1 MMQNLSWIILL
12 AWMVFACRSKED
24 ERYIVVSKVKSAA
37 KLATTETI
45 IDKVVLGTQ
54 EKKLLGIV
62 KLNKSYFAA
71 NTQATILSGIDLNR
85 LKAEDIKISGK
96 RIEISLPHVEVLN
109 FSYPFSKYKIDST
122 ITRNAFLNRMD
133 VMDHEKFYMLAEMDI
148 RNNLKY
154 TGVRSSTENNT
165 RVLVEGILK
174 NLGYEEIYITFK
186 SGQLITPIELDGA
199 TEN

>member
-1 MMQNLSWIILL
+1 MRNYSWIMLLIL
-12 AWMVFACRSKED
+12 MVFACKNKED
-24 ERYIVVSKVKSAA
+24 ERYIVVSKVKSVA

-71 NTQATILSGIDLNR
+71 KTQATILSGIDLNK
-85 LKAEDIKISGK
+85 LKPDDIKIEGK
-96 RIEISLPHVEVLN
+96 RIELSLPHVEVLN

-122 ITRNAFLNRMD
+122 ITRNAFLNKMD
-133 VMDHEKFYMLAEMDI
+133 VMDHEKFYMLAETDI

-154 TGVRSSTENNT
+154 TGVRASTENNT
-165 RVLVEGILK
+165 RLLIEGILK

-186 SGQLITPIELDGA
+186 SGQLITPVELEGT

>member
-1 MMQNLSWIILL
+1 MLLL
-12 AWMVFACRSKED
+12 ACESKED

-54 EKKLLGIV
+54 EKKLLGII

-71 NTQATILSGIDLNR
+71 NTQATILSGIDLTK
-85 LKAEDIKISGK
+85 LKPEDIKITNK
-96 RIEISLPHVEVLN
+96 RVEIALPHVEVLN

-122 ITRNAFLNRMD
+122 ITRNAFLNKMD
-133 VMDHEKFYMLAEMDI
+133 VLDHEKFYMMAEMDI

-154 TGVRSSTENNT
+154 TGVTASTERNT
-165 RVLVEGILK
+165 RVLIEGILK
-174 NLGYEEIYITFK
+174 NLGYEEIYVTFK
-186 SGQLITPIELDGA
+186 SGQLITPIELEGT